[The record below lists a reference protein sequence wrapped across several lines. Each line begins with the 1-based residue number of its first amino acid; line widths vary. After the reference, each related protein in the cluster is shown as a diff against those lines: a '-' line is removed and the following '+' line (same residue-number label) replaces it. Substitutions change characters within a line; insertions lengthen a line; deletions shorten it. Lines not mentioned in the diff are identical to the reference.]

1 MPVRQSIQCL
11 YTTLLLLGTFSAI
24 TNAQPP
30 NTAQIS
36 DASSL
41 RISPRIGAEFT
52 TGAGVGYESSFGS
65 IEGFFPLFQTP
76 GSNLTFLE
84 GRLLLSTENSRF
96 SSNIVLGHRFYS
108 ANANRIYGGYIS
120 YDTRDTGSSSFN
132 QLGLGLETL
141 GDVWE
146 FRGNAYIPVGDT
158 RQLAAETIASTL
170 ALSDPFF
177 QGNFLAQTRT
187 QQGQIN
193 RRFEAAMTG
202 VDLEAGVKIASLG
215 ETGNLRGYA
224 GLYYYD
230 AAGSSDI
237 LGWRTRLEARPTDTL
252 RLGLALSSDDTF
264 GTNLVLSVGAN
275 FPGTRPRGIRR
286 EDSVL
291 ARLGESVTRQAI
303 IVVDEQI
310 ESESFN
316 RQDTV
321 FVTNP
326 TTGQPWTFRHVN
338 LGIGTGNGTFENPTG
353 TVAEALTVAQAS
365 EIVYVQLGTNP
376 GIPAFAIPDG
386 VQVLSTGAVQKID
399 TVELGNIELPL
410 SNTTARPGVTGTVT
424 MGNDD
429 TTLSGFAIASTTGA
443 GIVGSNISNIEI
455 RDNAIANSTAEG
467 ISLTEVTG
475 EVAIANNSITNSALE
490 GVTLNNNSGQVE
502 LTLTNTQIAGNG
514 ESANDGD
521 GVNLELRNTASGN
534 FTLSNNIIA
543 DNQGT
548 VGIADGVE
556 IQTFDSASGTF
567 NFSNNQITGNQA
579 RGISVASEANAQGTF
594 TIADNQITDNQL
606 TGIEFTLSDDS
617 KGTFNITRNTINN
630 NQLSG
635 VDVLISNNAEG
646 TFDISDNT
654 IADNLDNGI
663 NLVLSDESKG
673 TVNISNNSGISR
685 NGFNGININTNGSA
699 EMRVVIESNSIADN
713 TFSGISVNTF
723 DSARTFAKVQLNA
736 ITGSSFNDAEALTS
750 DFGNICLQPLSNT
763 IGSLYLDD
771 SFGGV
776 IQVEENT
783 LPTNTITTS
792 DTTFWSGTTVPPG
805 NCGF

>member
-24 TNAQPP
+24 ANAQPP
-30 NTAQIS
+30 NTTQIP

-84 GRLLLSTENSRF
+84 GRLLLSTENSRL
-96 SSNIVLGHRFYS
+96 SSNIILGHRFYS

-120 YDTRDTGSSSFN
+120 YDTRETGSSSFD

-158 RQLAAETIASTL
+158 RQLAAETVSSTL

-291 ARLGESVTRQAI
+291 ARLGESVTRQAT

-338 LGIGTGNGTFENPTG
+338 LGIGTGNGTFESPTG

-376 GIPAFAIPDG
+376 GIPAFTIPDG

-410 SNTTARPGVTGTVT
+410 SNTTARPAVTGTVT
-424 MGNDD
+424 MGND

-443 GIVGSNISNIEI
+443 GIAGSNISNIEI

-490 GVTLNNNSGQVE
+490 GFTLNNNSGQVE

-514 ESANDGD
+514 GSANDGD

-556 IQTFDSASGTF
+556 IQAFDSASGTF
-567 NFSNNQITGNQA
+567 NFSSNQITSNQA

-617 KGTFNITRNTINN
+617 KGTFNITRNVISN

-635 VDVLISNNAEG
+635 VDVLISNSAEG

-673 TVNISNNSGISR
+673 TVNISNNSEISR

-699 EMRVVIESNSIADN
+699 ELRVVIESNSIADN

-805 NCGF
+805 TCGF